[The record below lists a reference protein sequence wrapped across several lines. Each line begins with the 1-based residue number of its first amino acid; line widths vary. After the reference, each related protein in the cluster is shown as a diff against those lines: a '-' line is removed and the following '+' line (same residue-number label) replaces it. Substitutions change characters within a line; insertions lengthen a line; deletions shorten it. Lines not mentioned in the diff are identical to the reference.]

1 MRPIGPPG
9 EQGDEQVGPD
19 ARVQYA
25 IRVGMFFGAIFLV
38 YGTQLPYLPVW
49 LAWSGLTSAEIGIIT
64 AAPLMARLIATPS
77 VAFLADRS
85 GRHRGILI
93 LLTWGGLG
101 ALVVM
106 GQSHGF
112 WPLFAL
118 SMLSGLCLSTVMP
131 LTETVAMAGVR
142 RAGLDYGRMRLW
154 GSLTFIAASF
164 IGGWMVE
171 RWGPAAGIWA
181 IIAGAALTVAAAH
194 MLPHPHPEPSDAGPG
209 GTTSKPR
216 PRLRLA
222 DVASLMRTRE
232 MLAFL
237 VAAGAVQSAHA
248 VLYTFGTLH
257 WRAQGIG
264 PTTIGVLWSIGVIAE
279 IVLFLYSSTVMQ
291 RLGAITLLNIGAV
304 ASVVR
309 WLVMS
314 LDPPLAVLL
323 PLQVLHGATYGAA
336 HLGAIHFIARAV
348 PESQAGTAQALY
360 ATITAGIGMG
370 GAMLLAGQVYDS
382 WGGRTYLLM
391 VALSA
396 AALVAGFVL
405 RRIWS
410 GGEIGRP
417 HES

>member
-1 MRPIGPPG
+1 M
-9 EQGDEQVGPD
+9 GPD
-19 ARVQYA
+19 ARLQYA
-25 IRVGMFFGAIFLV
+25 IRVGLFFGAIFLV

-49 LAWSGLTSAEIGIIT
+49 LSWRGLTSAEIGIIT

-85 GRHRGILI
+85 GKHRSILI
-93 LLTWGGLG
+93 VLTWGGLA
-101 ALVVM
+101 ALLM
-106 GQSHGF
+106 MAQSGGF
-112 WPLFAL
+112 WPLFLL

-164 IGGWMVE
+164 IGGWAVE

-181 IIAGAALTVAAAH
+181 IAAGAALTVIAAH
-194 MLPHPHPEPSDAGPG
+194 LLPQPVPETDQTAA
-209 GTTSKPR
+209 KPR

-222 DVASLMRTRE
+222 DIGALMRTRE

-264 PTTIGVLWSIGVIAE
+264 STTIGLLWAIGVIAE
-279 IVLFLYSSTVMQ
+279 IVLFLYSGAVMK
-291 RLGAITLLNIGAV
+291 RLGAITLLNIGAI
-304 ASVVR
+304 ASIVR

-314 LDPPLAVLL
+314 LDPPLAVLI

-348 PESQAGTAQALY
+348 PEGQAGTAQALY

-370 GAMLLAGQVYDS
+370 GAMLLSGQVYDS

-391 VALSA
+391 VGLSVLALI
-396 AALVAGFVL
+396 AGFAL

-410 GGEIGRP
+410 GGEIGPGAHKR
-417 HES
+417 